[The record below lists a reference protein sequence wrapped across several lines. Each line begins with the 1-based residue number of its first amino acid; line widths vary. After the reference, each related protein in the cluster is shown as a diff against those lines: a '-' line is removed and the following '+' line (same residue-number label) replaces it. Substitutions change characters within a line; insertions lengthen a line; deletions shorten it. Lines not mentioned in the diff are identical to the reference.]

1 MKKRAL
7 ILILCFSLLL
17 PLASCARERFD
28 ELYTETVGELT
39 FAVRGKNTRPRQ
51 IVVKRGEEILWA
63 KKVKVKKDLGAQGG
77 NYGFVA
83 TDLNFDG
90 TTDFMIADEISG
102 DCISYLCYL
111 WNTEKETFQYSKELS
126 ELYNIRPDSEK
137 KALRGFTHVSEK
149 ISRREVVITDAATM
163 YIWKDGALTPE
174 RRISLTYYSE
184 TDAYCLSARIY
195 NPETSAFDLDIE
207 SFPDKWFLT
216 EEALKDYDLSQLY
229 YFR

>member
-77 NYGFVA
+77 
-83 TDLNFDG
+83 
-90 TTDFMIADEISG
+90 
-102 DCISYLCYL
+102 
-111 WNTEKETFQYSKELS
+111 KQ
-126 ELYNIRPDSEK
+126 
-137 KALRGFTHVSEK
+137 
-149 ISRREVVITDAATM
+149 
-163 YIWKDGALTPE
+163 
-174 RRISLTYYSE
+174 
-184 TDAYCLSARIY
+184 
-195 NPETSAFDLDIE
+195 
-207 SFPDKWFLT
+207 
-216 EEALKDYDLSQLY
+216 
-229 YFR
+229 